1 MTLHHNRR
9 RTFVIGD
16 LQGCFAALKALLK
29 KIEFDAEQDFIYFAG
44 DLVARGEDSLGCLRF
59 VKKLTQQGAAATVLG
74 NHDLTLLACS
84 RGLKQPKAKDKTQPI
99 LDAIDR
105 DDLINW
111 LRQQPLMIEI
121 DAQHVLAHAGI
132 PHIWTLKQAKAYADE
147 VSKVLTTDV
156 ASLDNFLA
164 NMYGSTP
171 DNWSESLTGYARLR
185 MITNYF
191 TRMRLI
197 APSGQLEF
205 EFKSDLTDRMPRA
218 FAPWFNFA
226 GFIAHTHQI
235 LFGHWAALQAQPIH
249 PRIIAL
255 DGGCVWGADLV
266 AYELGNGIKHR
277 VANQWA

>member
-1 MTLHHNRR
+1 MTLHYNRR

-16 LQGCFAALKALLK
+16 VQGCFAALKALLK

-59 VKKLTQQGAAATVLG
+59 VKKLNQHGAAATVLG

-99 LDAIDR
+99 LDAVDR

-132 PHIWTLKQAKAYADE
+132 PHIWTLEQAKAYATE
-147 VSKVLTTDV
+147 VAKVLTTDV

-164 NMYGSTP
+164 NMYGSSP
-171 DNWSESLTGYARLR
+171 DSWNESLTGYPRLR

-205 EFKSDLTDRMPRA
+205 EFKSGLNEPMPRA

-226 GFIAHTHQI
+226 GAIARTHHI
-235 LFGHWAALQAQPIH
+235 LFGHWAALQAQAIH

-266 AYELGNGIKHR
+266 AYELSTGIKYR
-277 VANQWA
+277 VTNRWA